1 MPVPCRYRIA
11 VVPLPPLFQPTS
23 SISIEGIAQVRRNLP
38 I

>member
-23 SISIEGIAQVRRNLP
+23 SIEGIAQVRRNLP